1 MRLLLAFSL
10 LVLSVHCRW
19 LEDSAPTQPTP
30 GDVITTLQRIRDFT
44 LPNFVG
50 CEHTKACFNDL
61 LTSTGFDS
69 DFFPSYD
76 EYQSTLDGNY
86 GSGDALS
93 NFCATFDAV
102 SRCFS
107 QESDSCRTPTVFA
120 TIFNLTSD
128 DAYRF
133 NADLDLR
140 KIMCDNQQALADQC
154 MNKME
159 TSKNS
164 LVVENDADVSC
175 EVVAADLSAVIS
187 KADANGCPDSVN
199 SVFCQINSKKK
210 EIETVGACDGK
221 IAKCPTTF
229 HACDKMQS
237 CFDEFYQGVEK
248 AGVKNPLPNYPD
260 YAKNMKN
267 KFENKNGIDQM
278 CRLQTSLHACLIRT
292 TDKNCPLNA
301 ASFRSMYNM
310 NYEQAYD
317 YSTDFELRKQ
327 QCMNVDGI
335 KNEGA
340 CLTVAKPLLN
350 VCQPYIPHNLT
361 LGQSCTDLRL
371 AMKCNNFAVRA
382 SSCPAET
389 QKMYCLTQEIIYQQG
404 ALGFCDGWMPDCD
417 DLILTPHRNKKAH
430 IMEVQLNGG
439 SIADK
444 VERAK
449 ERLEK
454 QVLIDQTDGDI
465 LAILQKIKD
474 FSPPDLGSCEH
485 TKACF
490 NDLLTSTGFDSDF
503 FPSYDEYQSTLD
515 ANYGSGDALS
525 NFCGTFDVVSHCF
538 NQEIDSCRTPTVFAS
553 LFNITSDDAHRFTA
567 DLDLRR
573 IMCDNQEALA
583 DPCMNK
589 MSTFKSSLPVEIG
602 ADEVTCEVVAA
613 DFSAVISNS
622 DANGCSDAVNSA
634 FCLINSKKKEIEAA
648 GACDGKMP
656 KCQTAFHACDRMK
669 SCFDDFYSGVD
680 KAGVKTPLPNY
691 ADYSKKMKSKFENK
705 NGIDQMCSLQTS
717 LHACLIRNT
726 DKNCPLNAA
735 SFRSM
740 YNMNYEQAYDYST
753 DFELRKQQCMNKEG
767 VRNNECVSSAE
778 TKVLLNV
785 CQPNIPHNLTL
796 GQSCTDLRLA
806 MKCNLF
812 AVRQSCSADVLKTYC
827 ITQSIVYQ
835 QGALGFCDGWMPE
848 CESTQN
854 DAPKA
859 DNPEDTPDTAT
870 TPGGIVPFLEKL
882 SNISLPVFSTCE
894 HTKSCYNSLLTAV
907 GFSTDSFP
915 DYDEYQNKITE
926 AYGSGQALNNFCG
939 TFDAVSHCFSQESD
953 SCRTPTVFA
962 SIFNLTND
970 DAYRFNA
977 DLDLRKIMCDNQEA
991 LADPCMNTMTNEVA
1005 SSFQV
1010 NNDAAVSCEVVSA
1023 DFTAFISN
1031 SESAGCSDAVNSVF
1045 CQINGKKKEIE
1056 TVGTCDGIIPTCP
1069 TSFHSCDGMKSC
1081 FDDFYHGV
1089 EKAGVKSALPN
1100 YADYA
1105 KSMKNKF
1112 ENKNGIDQMCSLQTS
1127 LHACLIRTIDK
1138 NCPLNPA
1145 SFRTMY
1151 NMNYEQAYSYST
1163 DFNLRVQQCQNK
1175 AGYEESSCL
1184 TSLPAKALLDV
1195 CQPNIPHNLTLG
1207 QSCTD
1212 LRLAMKCDNFAVR
1225 QPCANSADTRKMYC
1239 VTQSLVYQQG
1249 ALGFCDGWMPDCN
1262 DLPEIPTEAP
1272 KTTIAPAT
1280 TAVAL
1285 PAQAT
1290 TTSDDLLTI
1299 LQKLKNLTL
1308 PNFVGCEQT
1317 KACYKDLLS
1326 STGFSSDPFPD
1337 YTEYQNKMDQI
1348 TGQALKNYCGTFDA
1362 VTRCFKRELDSCR
1375 TPTVFATLFD
1385 LSNDDA
1391 YRFSADIDLRKIMCD
1406 NQQALVDPCM
1416 NKLETERTN
1425 QFIENDA
1432 AVSCDIVSA
1441 DISAVISNSADNGCS
1456 DSVNSVFCQINSKK
1470 KEIETVGACDGK
1482 IAKCPTTFHACDK
1495 MQSCFD
1501 DFYTGVEKAGVKNPL
1516 PNYADYAKNMKR
1528 VFENKAGIDQ
1538 MCSLQTSLHACL
1550 IRTTDKNCPLNA
1562 ASFRSMYNMNYE
1574 QAYSYST
1581 DFDLRKAQ
1589 CMNKQGVI
1597 DNTCM
1602 TSVETRVLLDV
1613 CQPYIPHN
1621 LTLGQSCTDL
1631 RLAMKCDIFAVRQSC
1646 TAEAQMM
1653 YCATQSIIYQQG
1665 ALGFCDGWMPE
1676 CETIGP
1682 QSTQAPRTPK
1692 TTTAKSTTV
1701 TTKPPIST
1709 TQTPKTTTNAA
1720 PVTTT
1725 QTPKTT
1731 TNAVP
1736 VTTTVSI
1743 PKTTE
1748 ATGTTTE
1755 SLWEII
1761 HKLRNLPNFKDCEQT
1776 KGCYSDLLISTGFSV
1791 DPFPDYDEYTTTMDQ
1806 KYASGEALKN
1816 YCGIFDAVSRCF
1828 SQELDSCRTQ
1838 TVFSS
1843 LFNLTSDDAYRF
1855 SADLDLRKIMC
1866 DNQEAMNDPCMNK
1879 MEMTSESVLF
1889 ENDAVSCDVVSA
1901 DFSAIINNAADN
1913 GCSDSVN
1920 SVFCQINQKKKEI
1933 ETKMQSCFDDF
1944 YTGVE
1949 KAGVKTP
1956 LPNYADYAKN
1966 MKRQFENKN
1975 GIDQMCRLQTS
1986 LHACLIR
1993 TIDKRCPLN
2002 AASFRSMYNM
2012 NYEQAYDYSTDF
2024 ELRKQQCMNVDGVK
2038 TNDCLS
2044 KPETTVLLNLCQPYI
2059 PHNLTL
2065 GQSCTDLRLAMKC
2078 DMFAVRQHCSAET
2091 QKMYCDTQSVIY
2103 QQGALGFCDGWMPE
2117 CEPFSPPIQPKTTTS
2132 PSVPSTSEVAPVT
2145 TVTTT
2150 TTKKPV
2156 DPETTTTKRTT
2167 HTPTTASTTHSPDE
2181 PTITKEN
2188 PPTITT
2194 PTPTT
2199 TTSLSSLQI
2208 PIMSTILQM
2217 CSPPTG

>member
-1 MRLLLAFSL
+1 MA
-10 LVLSVHCRW
+10 SVDKK
-19 LEDSAPTQPTP
+19 E
-30 GDVITTLQRIRDFT
+30 
-44 LPNFVG
+44 LP
-50 CEHTKACFNDL
+50 
-61 LTSTGFDS
+61 
-69 DFFPSYD
+69 
-76 EYQSTLDGNY
+76 
-86 GSGDALS
+86 
-93 NFCATFDAV
+93 
-102 SRCFS
+102 
-107 QESDSCRTPTVFA
+107 
-120 TIFNLTSD
+120 
-128 DAYRF
+128 
-133 NADLDLR
+133 
-140 KIMCDNQQALADQC
+140 LADPC
-154 MNKME
+154 MNKKE
-159 TSKNS
+159 ASKNS
-164 LVVENDADVSC
+164 LIVENDADVSC
-175 EVVAADLSAVIS
+175 EVAAADLSDVIS
-187 KADANGCPDSVN
+187 KADSNGCPDSVN

-210 EIETVGACDGK
+210 EIEIVGACDGK

-237 CFDEFYQGVEK
+237 CFDEFYTGVEK
-248 AGVKNPLPNYPD
+248 AGVKNPLPNYAD

-278 CRLQTSLHACLIRT
+278 CRLQTSLHACLIRTTDKNCPLNAASFRSMYNLNYEQAYDYSTDFELRKQQCMNVDAETQKMFCLTQEIIYQQGALGFCDGWMPDCDDLILTPTTKTPIVQSSTSVAVPDTTPTPTDGDILAILQKIKDFSPPDLGSCEHTKACFNDLLTSTGFDSDSFPSYDEYQSTLDANYGSGDALNNFCGTPTVFATLFNLVRFYPIDMCLKLDILQTSDDAHRFTADLDLRRIIVVATDFSAVISKSDANGCSGAVNSAFCLINSKKKEIEAAGACDGKMPKCQTAFHACDRMQSCFDDFYDGVEKAGVKTPLPNYADYAKKMKSKFENKNGIDQMCSLQTSLHACLIRT

-327 QCMNVDGI
+327 QCMN
-335 KNEGA
+335 
-340 CLTVAKPLLN
+340 
-350 VCQPYIPHNLT
+350 
-361 LGQSCTDLRL
+361 
-371 AMKCNNFAVRA
+371 
-382 SSCPAET
+382 
-389 QKMYCLTQEIIYQQG
+389 
-404 ALGFCDGWMPDCD
+404 
-417 DLILTPHRNKKAH
+417 
-430 IMEVQLNGG
+430 
-439 SIADK
+439 
-444 VERAK
+444 
-449 ERLEK
+449 
-454 QVLIDQTDGDI
+454 
-465 LAILQKIKD
+465 
-474 FSPPDLGSCEH
+474 
-485 TKACF
+485 
-490 NDLLTSTGFDSDF
+490 
-503 FPSYDEYQSTLD
+503 
-515 ANYGSGDALS
+515 
-525 NFCGTFDVVSHCF
+525 
-538 NQEIDSCRTPTVFAS
+538 
-553 LFNITSDDAHRFTA
+553 
-567 DLDLRR
+567 
-573 IMCDNQEALA
+573 
-583 DPCMNK
+583 
-589 MSTFKSSLPVEIG
+589 
-602 ADEVTCEVVAA
+602 
-613 DFSAVISNS
+613 
-622 DANGCSDAVNSA
+622 
-634 FCLINSKKKEIEAA
+634 
-648 GACDGKMP
+648 
-656 KCQTAFHACDRMK
+656 
-669 SCFDDFYSGVD
+669 
-680 KAGVKTPLPNY
+680 
-691 ADYSKKMKSKFENK
+691 
-705 NGIDQMCSLQTS
+705 
-717 LHACLIRNT
+717 
-726 DKNCPLNAA
+726 
-735 SFRSM
+735 
-740 YNMNYEQAYDYST
+740 
-753 DFELRKQQCMNKEG
+753 KEG
-767 VRNNECVSSAE
+767 VRNNDCVSSPE

-812 AVRQSCSADVLKTYC
+812 AVRQSCSADVLNTYC

-848 CESTQN
+848 CQSTQN

-859 DNPEDTPDTAT
+859 DNSEDAPVTAT
-870 TPGGIVPFLEKL
+870 TPGGLVPFLEKL

-894 HTKSCYNSLLTAV
+894 HTKSCYYSLLSSV
-907 GFSTDSFP
+907 GFASDSFP
-915 DYDEYQNKITE
+915 NYDEYQKKITQV
-926 AYGSGQALNNFCG
+926 YGSGQALKNFCG

-977 DLDLRKIMCDNQEA
+977 DLDLRKII
-991 LADPCMNTMTNEVA
+991 
-1005 SSFQV
+1005 
-1010 NNDAAVSCEVVSA
+1010 VVSA
-1023 DFTAFISN
+1023 DFTALISA
-1031 SESAGCSDAVNSVF
+1031 SELAGCSDAVNSVF

-1056 TVGTCDGIIPTCP
+1056 TVGACDGMIPTCP
-1069 TSFHSCDGMKSC
+1069 TSFHSCDDMKSC
-1081 FDDFYHGV
+1081 FDDFYTGV

-1100 YADYA
+1100 YADYV
-1105 KSMKNKF
+1105 KSMKSKF
-1112 ENKNGIDQMCSLQTS
+1112 ENKNGIDQMCRLQTS

-1175 AGYEESSCL
+1175 AGYEDSGCL
-1184 TSLPAKALLDV
+1184 TSLSAKALFDV

-1225 QPCANSADTRKMYC
+1225 QPCASSADTRKMYC

-1249 ALGFCDGWMPDCN
+1249 ALGFCDGWMPDCD

-1272 KTTIAPAT
+1272 KTTKAPAT
-1280 TAVAL
+1280 TTVTL
-1285 PAQAT
+1285 PPQLT

-1337 YTEYQNKMDQI
+1337 YTDYQTKMDQI
-1348 TGQALKNYCGTFDA
+1348 NGQALKNYCGTFNA
-1362 VTRCFKRELDSCR
+1362 VSRCFKQELDSCR

-1416 NKLETERTN
+1416 NKLEAVKTS

-1432 AVSCDIVSA
+1432 DLSCDVVSA

-1470 KEIETVGACDGK
+1470 KEIERVGACDGK
-1482 IAKCPTTFHACDK
+1482 IAKCPSTFHACDK

-1501 DFYTGVEKAGVKNPL
+1501 DFYHGVEKAGVKNPL

-1528 VFENKAGIDQ
+1528 IFENKAGIDQ

-1574 QAYSYST
+1574 QAYRYST

-1597 DNTCM
+1597 DNTCI
-1602 TSVETRVLLDV
+1602 TSSETRVLLDV

-1676 CETIGP
+1676 CETIAP

-1692 TTTAKSTTV
+1692 TTTPKTTIV
-1701 TTKPPIST
+1701 TTKPPISTTQTLKTTTNAVPVTT

-1725 QTPKTT
+1725 
-1731 TNAVP
+1731 
-1736 VTTTVSI
+1736 VSI
-1743 PKTTE
+1743 PKTTQ

-1776 KGCYSDLLISTGFSV
+1776 KACYSDLLISTGFSV

-1806 KYASGEALKN
+1806 KYTSGEALQN

-1879 MEMTSESVLF
+1879 MEMSSESVLF

-1901 DFSAIINNAADN
+1901 DFAAIFSNAADN
-1913 GCSDSVN
+1913 ECSDSVN

-1944 YTGVE
+1944 YHGVE
-1949 KAGVKTP
+1949 KAGVKNP

-1966 MKRQFENKN
+1966 MKNKFENKN
-1975 GIDQMCRLQTS
+1975 GIDQLCRLQTS

-1993 TIDKRCPLN
+1993 TYDKNCPLN

-2038 TNDCLS
+2038 KNDCLS
-2044 KPETTVLLNLCQPYI
+2044 KPETTVLLNVCQPYI

-2065 GQSCTDLRLAMKC
+2065 GQSCTDVRLAMKC
-2078 DMFAVRQHCSAET
+2078 DIFALRQSCSAET
-2091 QKMYCDTQSVIY
+2091 QKMYCDTQSIIY

-2132 PSVPSTSEVAPVT
+2132 QPVPSTSEVAPVT
-2145 TVTTT
+2145 STVTTT

-2167 HTPTTASTTHSPDE
+2167 HTPTTASTTQSPNE
-2181 PTITKEN
+2181 PTVSKEN

-2199 TTSLSSLQI
+2199 TTSLSSI
-2208 PIMSTILQM
+2208 HVPIMSAILTVD
-2217 CSPPTG
+2217 SYI